1 MLVIVIV
8 DYVYVSQIVVL
19 DIKVLGFIQVLN
31 IKDGVVMVMSYGNFE
46 EDL

>member
-19 DIKVLGFIQVLN
+19 DIKVSGFIQVLN